1 MEGAFK
7 LGDILELEWNN
18 RHCVVVG
25 LSGQILDGE
34 EVPEEHIAVWFGEID
49 NTASQEAG
57 DVSGKSRME
66 VWTIPE
72 EYFKKGPEPL
82 VSH

>member
-1 MEGAFK
+1 M
-7 LGDILELEWNN
+7 
-18 RHCVVVG
+18 
-25 LSGQILDGE
+25 LDGD

-49 NTASQEAG
+49 TTVSQES
-57 DVSGKSRME
+57 DTIPGKSRME

>member
-1 MEGAFK
+1 MENLFK
-7 LGDILELEWNN
+7 LGDILVFDGDGSS
-18 RHCVVVG
+18 CVVVG
-25 LSGQILDGE
+25 LSGQILDDD
-34 EVPEEHIAVWFGEID
+34 EVPEEHIAVWFGD
-49 NTASQEAG
+49 NRKESEEGLA
-57 DVSGKSRME
+57 KNRIE